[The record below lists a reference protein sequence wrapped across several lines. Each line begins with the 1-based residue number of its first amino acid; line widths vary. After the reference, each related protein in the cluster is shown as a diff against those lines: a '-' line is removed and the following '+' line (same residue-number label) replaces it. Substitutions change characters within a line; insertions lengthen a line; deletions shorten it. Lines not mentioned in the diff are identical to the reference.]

1 MKEAVIVSAVR
12 TPIGALNGS
21 LSSLSAPALGGI
33 AIGEALARGGVSG
46 GQVDAVIMGNVIS
59 AGVGQAPARQAALK
73 AGLPDTVSCTTV
85 NKVCGSG
92 LSAVMIGVQAIRLG
106 EAKVVVAGGMES
118 MSNAPYLLDRARSGY
133 RMGHAAL
140 LDSLIKDGLCD
151 AAGDFHMGAAAEKC
165 AEHFGI
171 SRAEQ
176 DSFAAT
182 SYRRA
187 HAAITRSEVK
197 KELVPVPTGQKN
209 GCSPVAEDESV
220 KRFDA
225 EKMRALRP
233 AFKTDGTVTAG
244 NSSSIGDGAAAVVLM
259 DRDTA
264 RSAGLTVLARVV
276 GSASSAREP
285 EWFTI
290 AAADVIPQ
298 LLDRCGCALRD
309 IDLYEINEAFAASSI
324 AVNRLLRLDPE
335 KVNVRGGAVALGHP
349 IGASGA
355 RILTTLTHALIDRD
369 KERGVAAVCI
379 GGGEAVAMM
388 IERV

>member
-21 LSSLSAPALGGI
+21 LSSLSAPALGSI

-151 AAGDFHMGAAAEKC
+151 AAGDFHMGAAIAARTQRSPEAKSKRSSCRCQRAKRTAVAQLPRMNRLSASTLKKC
-165 AEHFGI
+165 A
-171 SRAEQ
+171 R
-176 DSFAAT
+176 
-182 SYRRA
+182 
-187 HAAITRSEVK
+187 
-197 KELVPVPTGQKN
+197 
-209 GCSPVAEDESV
+209 
-220 KRFDA
+220 
-225 EKMRALRP
+225 
-233 AFKTDGTVTAG
+233 
-244 NSSSIGDGAAAVVLM
+244 
-259 DRDTA
+259 
-264 RSAGLTVLARVV
+264 
-276 GSASSAREP
+276 
-285 EWFTI
+285 
-290 AAADVIPQ
+290 
-298 LLDRCGCALRD
+298 
-309 IDLYEINEAFAASSI
+309 
-324 AVNRLLRLDPE
+324 
-335 KVNVRGGAVALGHP
+335 
-349 IGASGA
+349 
-355 RILTTLTHALIDRD
+355 
-369 KERGVAAVCI
+369 
-379 GGGEAVAMM
+379 
-388 IERV
+388 